1 MFTKDGIC
9 TLIDVIIDPT
19 LANLLPQ
26 SCTTQEF
33 VTFNAAQT
41 KEMSYQDRHPT
52 NQSLLF
58 TTEVFRCLHRHVYV
72 FLHDCAN
79 AIRSLKKSKSFHL
92 PILITFV
99 CQKISTT
106 VLCKDASI
114 FHLKLG
120 NSHRPNYFLTSTT
133 STLLGH
139 TYHHNQHVIDD

>member
-41 KEMSYQDRHPT
+41 KERSYHDRHPT
-52 NQSLLF
+52 DQSLLF
-58 TTEVFRCLHRHVYV
+58 AIEVFGCLHRHVYV

-79 AIRSLKKSKSFHL
+79 AIWSLKKSKGFHL
-92 PILITFV
+92 SILVTFV

-106 VLCKDASI
+106 LQRCKHFS
-114 FHLKLG
+114 
-120 NSHRPNYFLTSTT
+120 S
-133 STLLGH
+133 
-139 TYHHNQHVIDD
+139 